1 MIEGHGDDL
10 YKYSHKIVANFSS
23 NVYNAID
30 LSGLKKR
37 LAERI
42 NSISSYPEPQP
53 YTLEALLA
61 EKLMCQSKNICVTN
75 GATEAIYLIAQT
87 FMGAVSAIFV
97 PTFSE
102 YEDACR
108 INNHT
113 IIHITNFNIINNADI
128 IWICNPNNPTG
139 LVLNKEYLVQLIKNN
154 PQKTFI
160 IDQSYEYFT
169 LKPTISAAQGVE
181 YNNVIMLHSMTKRYA
196 IPGLRLGYITA
207 SPVLLEKLKKNK
219 MPWSVNALAIEA
231 GLYLLNNGMPNSLD
245 MKEYLN
251 QSLHLA
257 HTLDNMGVTQIN
269 GKIAGDPFFKT
280 LPSHTHYMLIKILK
294 PISYPN
300 GIISQQA
307 SVLKDYLANNYG
319 ILIRDASNFAT
330 LNSNYFRIATQTKE
344 ENCLLIKKI
353 ALLLQKI

>member
-102 YEDACR
+102 YEDA
-108 INNHT
+108 
-113 IIHITNFNIINNADI
+113 
-128 IWICNPNNPTG
+128 
-139 LVLNKEYLVQLIKNN
+139 
-154 PQKTFI
+154 
-160 IDQSYEYFT
+160 
-169 LKPTISAAQGVE
+169 
-181 YNNVIMLHSMTKRYA
+181 
-196 IPGLRLGYITA
+196 
-207 SPVLLEKLKKNK
+207 
-219 MPWSVNALAIEA
+219 
-231 GLYLLNNGMPNSLD
+231 
-245 MKEYLN
+245 
-251 QSLHLA
+251 
-257 HTLDNMGVTQIN
+257 
-269 GKIAGDPFFKT
+269 
-280 LPSHTHYMLIKILK
+280 
-294 PISYPN
+294 
-300 GIISQQA
+300 
-307 SVLKDYLANNYG
+307 
-319 ILIRDASNFAT
+319 
-330 LNSNYFRIATQTKE
+330 
-344 ENCLLIKKI
+344 
-353 ALLLQKI
+353 